1 MHESMGMDLHQNVS
15 SGSLDTEGDLIEIS
29 LSPPSFLLYSDYI
42 LHVSLKIN
50 NKENGSFSFQKNSRM
65 TAIGDLPGW

>member
-29 LSPPSFLLYSDYI
+29 LSPPHFYSTVITYYMY
-42 LHVSLKIN
+42 
-50 NKENGSFSFQKNSRM
+50 R
-65 TAIGDLPGW
+65 